1 MLGRTDVG
9 ALFFDGA
16 KVPSMTAVS
25 HCNRRRSSNF
35 AMNACQI
42 RRQVPSLSSASVG
55 ASWWTGFGTPRA
67 DRATVRRSSAPFFM
81 DHVEQE
87 HETVR
92 RMPCTGALA
101 WMPKEIRSIA
111 ELCSGEQAHSFVRG
125 LTLCH
130 TDALVRT
137 LARGAIL
144 WWSTA
149 SFANPELSLSTVAPF
164 PSRPAQTGAPLPTR
178 AAWWRKT
185 SSAPD
190 RP

>member
-101 WMPKEIRSIA
+101 WIPKEIRSIA

-137 LARGAIL
+137 LVARSNSLVVDSLLRQPRAVVIYCCAVPFTT
-144 WWSTA
+144 S
-149 SFANPELSLSTVAPF
+149 ANGS
-164 PSRPAQTGAPLPTR
+164 
-178 AAWWRKT
+178 
-185 SSAPD
+185 SSAD
-190 RP
+190 TSCIVAENVQCS